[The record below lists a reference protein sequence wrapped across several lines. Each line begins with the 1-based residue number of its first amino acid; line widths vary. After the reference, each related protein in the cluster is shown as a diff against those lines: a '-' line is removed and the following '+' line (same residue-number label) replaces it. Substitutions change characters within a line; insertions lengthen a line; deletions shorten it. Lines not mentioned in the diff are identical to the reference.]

1 MGAIPA
7 VARGASIH
15 DGENLMKNI
24 GLALLALFA
33 SAAALAA
40 PAAPTQWTE
49 GTQYV
54 VLDQPQ
60 KPTVPPGKVEVM
72 EVFSYACPFCYKFQP
87 VIKQLEGALPHDA
100 QMVFLPASFIP
111 TEDWPM
117 FQQAYFAAQSLGIA
131 DRTHDAVFDAVWQT
145 GELATVDQSTNEV
158 KHPLPTIEDAA
169 HVYWELTGIDPQKFL
184 AAARSFGVATE
195 MREADAQITA
205 MQVPGTPCIIVDGRY
220 RIVMETM
227 TSPDDIINLVKFL
240 VAKAHSQHPHPAA
253 RPSA

>member
-1 MGAIPA
+1 
-7 VARGASIH
+7 
-15 DGENLMKNI
+15 MKKI
-24 GLALLALFA
+24 GLALIALFV

-40 PAAPTQWTE
+40 SAAPAQWIA
-49 GTQYV
+49 GTNYV
-54 VLDQPQ
+54 VLDQVQ
-60 KPTVPPGKVEVM
+60 TPTVPAGKVEVM

-87 VIKQLEGALPHDA
+87 IIQQLEHGLPHYA

-131 DRTHDAVFDAVWQT
+131 DRTHQAMFDAVWQS

-158 KHPLPTIEDAA
+158 KHPLPSLEDAA

-195 MREADAQITA
+195 MRQADAQITA
-205 MQVPGTPCIIVDGRY
+205 MQVPGTPCIVVDGRY
-220 RIVMETM
+220 RIVMESLR
-227 TSPDDIINLVKFL
+227 SPDDVISLVKFL
-240 VAKAHSQHPHPAA
+240 VAKAHSQHQRPAA